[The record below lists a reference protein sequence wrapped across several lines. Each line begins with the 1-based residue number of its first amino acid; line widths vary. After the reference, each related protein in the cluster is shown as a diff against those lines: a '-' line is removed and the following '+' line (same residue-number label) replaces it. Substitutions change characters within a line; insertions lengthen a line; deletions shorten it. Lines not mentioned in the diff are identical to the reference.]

1 MLKNYAVT
9 IAISAVVAFFLI
21 YFLFA
26 YSGIMLSV
34 ESGYQIG
41 DISRW
46 CERISSGY
54 FREPSNALS
63 NIGFI
68 LTGIFMVWILSR
80 EEVTGQNFFIGF
92 TSISVLY
99 SSASIFLGPGSLM
112 MHGTHTEWGQW
123 IDNVSMVAYIIIPW
137 LLNFKILNGWSENQF
152 LSAYFVILFLFSFLS
167 WFFGSDLG
175 IDFSLFGLSIGL
187 WIISEFLYNFYSASM
202 RFFSGFVGYAVLWL
216 FGTSPYEVVINIQD
230 FWWTLFF
237 WLPGLIATRKP
248 DSFRKYNP
256 WFFAGCFF
264 YILAFTIWLQ
274 GNLIVN
280 PDSEWCYPDSIIQ
293 PHALWH
299 IICALA
305 TLSFFF
311 FYRTEKR
318 SLES

>member
-9 IAISAVVAFFLI
+9 IAVSSIAAFFLL

-41 DISRW
+41 EISRW

-99 SSASIFLGPGSLM
+99 ASASIFLGPGSLM
-112 MHGTHTEWGQW
+112 MHGTHTVWGQW

-152 LSAYFVILFLFSFLS
+152 LAGYFSIL
-167 WFFGSDLG
+167 
-175 IDFSLFGLSIGL
+175 
-187 WIISEFLYNFYSASM
+187 IS
-202 RFFSGFVGYAVLWL
+202 
-216 FGTSPYEVVINIQD
+216 
-230 FWWTLFF
+230 
-237 WLPGLIATRKP
+237 
-248 DSFRKYNP
+248 
-256 WFFAGCFF
+256 
-264 YILAFTIWLQ
+264 
-274 GNLIVN
+274 
-280 PDSEWCYPDSIIQ
+280 
-293 PHALWH
+293 
-299 IICALA
+299 
-305 TLSFFF
+305 
-311 FYRTEKR
+311 
-318 SLES
+318 